1 MTDRSP
7 FFWTISL
14 AVVGALASPA
24 LPSCG
29 NSPSG
34 AGFGDDTSSGSSGSN
49 SSGGGDSATGS
60 SSGSS
65 GSSGASSGSSGG
77 PGSSSS
83 GSTSGSP
90 DAGTSHY
97 VPTCG
102 TPCDLRS
109 KTCCLPADGGSD
121 AAYCLNGNSVS
132 CGTDVGTFH
141 CGGVTDCASGEVC
154 CGVYDLAAQTAG
166 TVCQRPNCALAQ
178 FCETNAECPSG
189 VKCIAQSCMYGA
201 NVYLCGLKNG
211 PPYNCVAQ

>member
-14 AVVGALASPA
+14 AVVGALAWPA

-34 AGFGDDTSSGSSGSN
+34 TGGFGDDTSSGSSGSS
-49 SSGGGDSATGS
+49 SSGGGDSAAGS

-65 GSSGASSGSSGG
+65 GSSGASSGSSGLFVIG
-77 PGSSSS
+77 FVVRVSRRGDVALRP
-83 GSTSGSP
+83 
-90 DAGTSHY
+90 
-97 VPTCG
+97 
-102 TPCDLRS
+102 DLRNALRS
-109 KTCCLPADGGSD
+109 PIQDLLPARRRRSRRR
-121 AAYCLNGNSVS
+121 LLSQWHSVS

-154 CGVYDLAAQTAG
+154 CGVYDLTALTAG
-166 TVCQRPNCALAQ
+166 TVCQRPSCMLAQ
-178 FCETNAECPSG
+178 FCETNAECPNG

-211 PPYNCVAQ
+211 PPYNCVAR

>member
-1 MTDRSP
+1 VTDRSP

-14 AVVGALASPA
+14 IVVGALASPA

-34 AGFGDDTSSGSSGSN
+34 PGGFSDDTSSGSSGSN
-49 SSGGGDSATGS
+49 SSGGGDSAAGS

-65 GSSGASSGSSGG
+65 GSSGASSGSSG
-77 PGSSSS
+77 SSSS
-83 GSTSGSP
+83 GSSSGSP

-109 KTCCLPADGGSD
+109 ETCCLPADGGAD

-132 CGTDVGTFH
+132 CGTGVGTFH
-141 CGGVTDCASGEVC
+141 CGGVADCASGEVC
-154 CGVYDLAAQTAG
+154 CGVYDLTALTAG

-178 FCETNAECPSG
+178 FCETNAECPNG
-189 VKCIAQSCMYGA
+189 VKCTAQSCMYGA
-201 NVYLCGLKNG
+201 NVHLCGLKNG